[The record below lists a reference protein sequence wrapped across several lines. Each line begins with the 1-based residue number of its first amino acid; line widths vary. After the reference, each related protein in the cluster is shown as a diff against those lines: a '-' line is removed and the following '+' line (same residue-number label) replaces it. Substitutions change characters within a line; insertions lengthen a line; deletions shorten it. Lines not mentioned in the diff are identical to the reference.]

1 MNLNSLPSSLP
12 ASFSVLSLSSDGLCD
27 SVSATAGLYLR
38 VRVYEGG
45 SLPQSFR
52 EPRPWAAHRVTV
64 LSEQSQPP
72 VLHLETLGN
81 THTQPSAAKRLEDW
95 VHTH

>member
-45 SLPQSFR
+45 SLQQSFR

-64 LSEQSQPP
+64 LSEQSAPCPP
-72 VLHLETLGN
+72 
-81 THTQPSAAKRLEDW
+81 PEDTRK
-95 VHTH
+95 HTHPAKCS